1 MPLLTKLLQFL
12 EFLESLQD
20 FLEFLT
26 TSTGLAALLWII
38 LYFPLQILGCDPT
51 SAAILSSTSALSLY
65 CLLERPD
72 F

>member
-1 MPLLTKLLQFL
+1 MQLLTRLLQFL
-12 EFLESLQD
+12 EFLESLRE

-26 TSTGLAALLWII
+26 TPTGLAAMLWVI
-38 LYFPLQILGCDPT
+38 LYLPLQILGCDPP
-51 SAAILSSTSALSLY
+51 SAAILSSVSALSLY